1 MTTCLKNNRIY
12 IGGVASAPTTN
23 VEPGDLYYN
32 SDEDVLYRRDGN
44 STWVEIGSGSGITI
58 SPTEINVNVGRDKGK
73 GWFDTTRGG
82 LYIWDEQS
90 WIEILDP
97 ESASKTYISNTEPV
111 ADGQGDYWYKSNSA
125 ELYIW
130 DGGTWRLVAGDPTGL
145 DELDELIDIT
155 NTGTNGQVLQANGD
169 DTFTFVDRVSTLAG
183 LSDITNATSTTTDF
197 AIQANGNGTFSFV
210 DRVREFDDL
219 GDVQFTTTAGQI
231 LVSRGPNTPQ
241 YGFITH
247 EHTLEDLTD
256 VPPMPNPVAT
266 TISVTASGGKFY
278 LGGIEQSALT
288 LYEGSTY
295 IFDQS
300 NSSNTGHPLKFSTTP
315 NGTHAGGSEYTTGVT
330 YSSNVAPNNAV
341 PGQSQSY
348 TQISV
353 TSGAPTLYYYCA
365 NHSNMGGAIT
375 TSGQISAGQVLSYQ
389 HSTSD
394 FRFVQPSANAAYGAT
409 APSNP
414 VVGQLW
420 FDTGDSNT
428 PTEDSAGLFVWDG
441 YSWISCGSPLSL
453 GGAAAVTTI
462 DSSAAGAATI
472 NGFTAFQEIKT
483 SDYISDGETFE
494 IPSDVWVWSDD
505 IYAAALVVDTPNA
518 TIVNNG
524 KIIGKGGSPGIGA
537 GTGAGQNGG
546 SAISVTAAGV
556 TIDNASGAYIAGGG
570 GGGGG
575 SGTNG
580 TFSHGIGGGGA
591 GGGFNGGAIG
601 QVGTS
606 AASGTGG
613 GAGGGGGSYATNAQ
627 GFMSSGGGGGRIL
640 PGTGGSYGGGSGGN
654 AGASSSNSNLGGG
667 GGGWGANGGAGSRG
681 GFGLGGAAV
690 SGTYTQGTWDGTV
703 YGSS

>member
-1 MTTCLKNNRIY
+1 LTTCLKNNRIY
-12 IGGVASAPTTN
+12 IGGVTSAPTTN
-23 VEPGDLYYN
+23 VEAGDLYYN

-58 SPTEINVNVGRDKGK
+58 SPTEIDVSVGRDKGK

-97 ESASKTYISNTEPV
+97 ESASKTYISNTEPA
-111 ADGQGDYWYKSNSA
+111 ADGQGDYWYNSSNA
-125 ELYIW
+125 ELHIW
-130 DGGTWRLVAGDPTGL
+130 DGGTWRLITASPTAY

-197 AIQANGNGTFSFV
+197 ALQANGNGTFTFV
-210 DRVREFDDL
+210 DRIREFDDL
-219 GDVQFTTTAGQI
+219 QDVQFTTTAGQI

-256 VPPMPNPVAT
+256 
-266 TISVTASGGKFY
+266 IHSG
-278 LGGIEQSALT
+278 S
-288 LYEGSTY
+288 
-295 IFDQS
+295 
-300 NSSNTGHPLKFSTTP
+300 STT
-315 NGTHAGGSEYTTGVT
+315 GE
-330 YSSNVAPNNAV
+330 
-341 PGQSQSY
+341 
-348 TQISV
+348 
-353 TSGAPTLYYYCA
+353 
-365 NHSNMGGAIT
+365 
-375 TSGQISAGQVLSYQ
+375 VLSYS
-389 HSTSD
+389 HSTGD
-394 FRFVQPSANAAYGAT
+394 FRFIAPSSNAAYGAT

-453 GGAAAVTTI
+453 PEAAAPVTL

-483 SDYISDGETFE
+483 SDYISDGGTFE
-494 IPSDVWVWSDD
+494 IPADVWVWSDD
-505 IYAAALVVDTPNA
+505 TSVAALIVDTPNA

-524 KIIGKGGSPGIGA
+524 KIIGKGGDSSA
-537 GTGAGQNGG
+537 GVGG
-546 SAISVTAAGV
+546 PAIIITSSGV
-556 TIDNASGAYIAGGG
+556 TITNSSGAYIAGGG
-570 GGGGG
+570 GGGAAG
-575 SGTNG
+575 SSGVAG
-580 TFSHGIGGGGA
+580 GGGGA
-591 GGGFNGGAIG
+591 GGGRGGNSADTTGGSGGAIG
-601 QVGTS
+601 LEGGDGSSFGGMIPAQGGGS
-606 AASGTGG
+606 G
-613 GAGGGGGSYATNAQ
+613 GAGGYRLDGYAPRTA
-627 GFMSSGGGGGRIL
+627 GGGGGRIL
-640 PGTGGSYGGGSGGN
+640 PGVGGAGGYAPAAGPHSAVNTRTGGSAGN
-654 AGASSSNSNLGGG
+654 AGSNGGNTFGGG
-667 GGGWGANGGAGSRG
+667 GGGWGAVGGSAAISGGA
-681 GFGLGGAAV
+681 GGAAV

>member
-12 IGGVASAPTTN
+12 IGGVSSAPTAN
-23 VEPGDLYYN
+23 VEAGDLYYN

-58 SPTEINVNVGRDKGK
+58 SPTEIDVNVGRDKGK

-97 ESASKTYISNTEPV
+97 ESASKTYISNTEPA
-111 ADGQGDYWYKSNSA
+111 ADGQGDYWYNA
-125 ELYIW
+125 NNGELHIW
-130 DGGTWRLVAGDPTGL
+130 DGGTWRLITASPTAY

-183 LSDITNATSTTTDF
+183 LSDITNATSTTADF
-197 AIQANGNGTFSFV
+197 ALQSNGNGTFTFV
-210 DRVREFDDL
+210 DRIREFDDL
-219 GDVQFTTTAGQI
+219 QDVQFTTTAGQI
-231 LVSRGPNTPQ
+231 LVSRGTNTPQ

-256 VPPMPNPVAT
+256 IP
-266 TISVTASGGKFY
+266 SG
-278 LGGIEQSALT
+278 S
-288 LYEGSTY
+288 
-295 IFDQS
+295 
-300 NSSNTGHPLKFSTTP
+300 STT
-315 NGTHAGGSEYTTGVT
+315 GE
-330 YSSNVAPNNAV
+330 
-341 PGQSQSY
+341 
-348 TQISV
+348 
-353 TSGAPTLYYYCA
+353 
-365 NHSNMGGAIT
+365 
-375 TSGQISAGQVLSYQ
+375 VLSYS
-389 HSTSD
+389 HSTGD
-394 FRFVQPSANAAYGAT
+394 FRFIAPSSNAAYGAT

-441 YSWISCGSPLSL
+441 YSWISCGTPLSL
-453 GGAAAVTTI
+453 STPVVAVQA

-472 NGFTAFQEIKT
+472 NGFTTFKEIKT

-494 IPSDVWVWSDD
+494 IPIDVWVWSDD
-505 IYAAALVVDTPNA
+505 ISVAALVVDTPNA

-546 SAISVTAAGV
+546 PAISVTAAGV

-591 GGGFNGGAIG
+591 GGGFNGGSIN

-606 AASGTGG
+606 AVSGTGG
-613 GAGGGGGSYATNAQ
+613 GAGGGGGSYATDSS

-640 PGTGGSYGGGSGGN
+640 PGTGGSYGGGSAGN

-690 SGTYTQGTWDGTV
+690 SGTYTQGTWAGTV

>member
-1 MTTCLKNNRIY
+1 MATCLKNNRIY

-23 VEPGDLYYN
+23 VAAGDLYYN

-58 SPTEINVNVGRDKGK
+58 SPTEINVSVGRDKGK

-97 ESASKTYISNTEPV
+97 ESASKTYISNTEPA

-130 DGGTWRLVAGDPTGL
+130 DGGTWRLVAGDPTAL

-256 VPPMPNPVAT
+256 IP
-266 TISVTASGGKFY
+266 SG
-278 LGGIEQSALT
+278 S
-288 LYEGSTY
+288 
-295 IFDQS
+295 
-300 NSSNTGHPLKFSTTP
+300 STT
-315 NGTHAGGSEYTTGVT
+315 GE
-330 YSSNVAPNNAV
+330 
-341 PGQSQSY
+341 
-348 TQISV
+348 
-353 TSGAPTLYYYCA
+353 
-365 NHSNMGGAIT
+365 
-375 TSGQISAGQVLSYQ
+375 VLSYS
-389 HSTSD
+389 HSTGD
-394 FRFVQPSANAAYGAT
+394 FRFIAPSSNAAYGAT

-428 PTEDSAGLFVWDG
+428 PTEDSVGLFVWDG

-453 GGAAAVTTI
+453 GGASGVTI

-505 IYAAALVVDTPNA
+505 ISVAALVVDTPNA
-518 TIVNNG
+518 TVVNNG
-524 KIIGKGGSPGIGA
+524 KIIGKGGRGQGNSQSLQA
-537 GTGAGQNGG
+537 GGP
-546 SAISVTAAGV
+546 AIQVTAAGV

-575 SGTNG
+575 STLAP
-580 TFSHGIGGGGA
+580 GGGGA
-591 GGGFNGGAIG
+591 GGGQGGDRRNAAAGGVGGTINQAGGNGTGWSTAY
-601 QVGTS
+601 
-606 AASGTGG
+606 GG
-613 GAGGGGGSYATNAQ
+613 GAGGGGGYADES
-627 GFMSSGGGGGRIL
+627 SSGNQYGYSAGGGGRIL
-640 PGTGGSYGGGSGGN
+640 PGVGGEHVGGRSGLLPPVGVGGSAGN
-654 AGASSSNSNLGGG
+654 AGTNGGSQGNGQRGAG
-667 GGGWGANGGAGSRG
+667 GGGWGAAGGTRVYTGGA
-681 GFGLGGAAV
+681 GGAAV
-690 SGTYTQGTWDGTV
+690 SGSYTQGTWDGTV